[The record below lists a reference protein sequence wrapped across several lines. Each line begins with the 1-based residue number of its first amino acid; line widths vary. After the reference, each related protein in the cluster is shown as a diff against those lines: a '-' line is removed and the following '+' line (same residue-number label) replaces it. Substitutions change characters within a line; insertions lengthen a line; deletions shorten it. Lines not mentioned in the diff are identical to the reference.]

1 MNPNSVTFKN
11 LIVQQLETMPELRCR
26 SMFGGYGL
34 YAGERFF
41 GIIHGERLYFH
52 TNDESRKSYEAAG
65 MGCFITPGKRMALK
79 KYLEVPPEVIE
90 RASELAKWARVAVGT
105 VG

>member
-1 MNPNSVTFKN
+1 MNPKTVAFKN
-11 LIVQQLETMPELRCR
+11 LVVQQLDALPELRCR

-41 GIIHGERLYFH
+41 GIVHGERLYFH
-52 TNDESRKSYEAAG
+52 ADDVSQGSYEAAG
-65 MGCFITPGKRMALK
+65 MGCFITPGKQMALR

>member
-1 MNPNSVTFKN
+1 MNPKTVALKN
-11 LIVQQLETMPELRCR
+11 LIVQQLEAMPEVRCR

-41 GIIHGERLYFH
+41 GIIHGERFYFH
-52 TNDESRKSYEAAG
+52 TNDESRERYVAAG
-65 MGCFITPGKRMALK
+65 MGCFITPGKQMALK
-79 KYLEVPPEVIE
+79 KYLEVPPQVIE
-90 RASELAKWARVAVGT
+90 RASELIKWAREAIGT